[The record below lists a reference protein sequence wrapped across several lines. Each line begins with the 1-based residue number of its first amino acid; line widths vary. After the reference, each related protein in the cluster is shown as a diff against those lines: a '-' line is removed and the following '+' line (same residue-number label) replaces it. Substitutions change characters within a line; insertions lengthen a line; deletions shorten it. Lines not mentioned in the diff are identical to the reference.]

1 MRNCEIRLIR
11 YTLEDNG
18 FRELPSAKDLNQNG
32 SSMKPGAVMGSS
44 SAVMNKEMLKQQA
57 TIIWFVSSVKNTVY
71 QSMQRYQKI
80 NHFPSSFYITRKDL
94 MYKSIAKLREIHG

>member
-44 SAVMNKEMLKQQA
+44 TAVMNKEMLKQ
-57 TIIWFVSSVKNTVY
+57 
-71 QSMQRYQKI
+71 
-80 NHFPSSFYITRKDL
+80 
-94 MYKSIAKLREIHG
+94 